1 MGAWR
6 ARQTGTQPGGEVS
19 DQFGFISEAGQ
30 FQGAKRNESWPCSRL
45 LPMPWPGEASRPYC
59 LSSATGGASRRI
71 AVACPR
77 ATTRGLLLSGRYA
90 EHRGLWNLWDATDVF
105 DCLGILRPTERS
117 GTELKP
123 AKMECNGEDRAES
136 VESVIGCGRN
146 RADIWRRR
154 ADGRPGARPRQA
166 SSTSVGSVTLGC
178 RDQKKS
184 PDNS

>member
-19 DQFGFISEAGQ
+19 DQIGFTSEAGQ

-71 AVACPR
+71 AVAGPR

-136 VESVIGCGRN
+136 AESVIGRGRN
-146 RADIWRRR
+146 RADILVCGSGFV
-154 ADGRPGARPRQA
+154 AGDCPRP
-166 SSTSVGSVTLGC
+166 STSVGSVTPGLRC
-178 RDQKKS
+178 CLIS
-184 PDNS
+184 IHL